1 MNIPGA
7 PMSKTQARLALSRR
21 LVLGAGLAAVGAG
34 PAFAERKPLVPP
46 PALGPLAPSWLNAEV
61 IPLWP
66 GRPPNGDFRTQPVPA
81 GFPPGFFRNVAK
93 PSLHVFRPAKSNGRA
108 VLTAPGGAY
117 SFVVGTHE
125 GAAVAEALAARGYTV
140 FVLIYRLP
148 GEGWSDFWDVPLQ
161 DAQRAM
167 RLVRANA
174 ARFGFDPAQ
183 VAALGFSAGGHLI
196 ASLATDHAETLYPA
210 GDAADALGA
219 RPSAVGLIYPVITLE
234 TPYTNPQTR
243 LSLLGPSPSAD
254 LVARRSP
261 QRHVSAATPPC
272 FLVHALDDTAV
283 PPQNSLMMLE
293 ALRTAGVRA
302 EAHFLEEGGHGFGLG
317 SPEAPD
323 GQWLGL
329 FDLWLGRAMAG

>member
-1 MNIPGA
+1 
-7 PMSKTQARLALSRR
+7 MSKTQARWAISRR
-21 LVLGAGLAAVGAG
+21 LALGAGLAAVAG
-34 PAFAERKPLVPP
+34 SAFAEREPLTPP
-46 PALGPLAPSWLNAEV
+46 PALGPLPASWTKAEV

-66 GRPPNGDFRTQPVPA
+66 GAPPNGDFKAQPVPA

-93 PSLHVFRPAKSNGRA
+93 PSLHVFRPARSNGKA

-148 GEGWSDFWDVPLQ
+148 GEGWSAFWDVPLQ

-167 RLVRANA
+167 RLIRANA
-174 ARFGFDPAQ
+174 TRLGFDPER

-196 ASLATDHAETLYPA
+196 ASLATGHAETLYPA
-210 GDAADALGA
+210 VDAADALSA
-219 RPSAVGLIYPVITLE
+219 RPAAVGLIYPVITLE
-234 TPYTNPQTR
+234 TPFTNPQTR
-243 LSLLGPSPSAD
+243 LSLLGPSPSED

-261 QRHVSAATPPC
+261 QRHVSAATPPA

-283 PPQNSLMMLE
+283 PPENSLMMLE
-293 ALRTAGVRA
+293 ALRKAGVPA
-302 EAHFLEEGGHGFGLG
+302 EAHLLEEGGHGFGLG
-317 SPEAPD
+317 SPNAPD
-323 GQWLGL
+323 GQWLTL
-329 FDLWLGRAMAG
+329 FDLWLPRAVAG